1 MIDMHAH
8 WRPAE
13 LVDALRARTKE
24 PRIVRNQDGS
34 EVLKSRI
41 GEEPLSKAF
50 DHVEFHLARM
60 DRQGVNTSVLSL
72 LGAFCWIESQPVEV
86 SLPLCK
92 MVNDAL
98 SGLCQ
103 NHAGRFSAFAAL
115 PLVDISAAA
124 AEFERALTLPGVVG
138 AQVPGNGFLTK
149 KAAEN
154 MRPLLEVANRQRAIV
169 FIHHGPLPGDTFP
182 KVSGDTDNARRRNGT
197 LDMQASLSSVM
208 VTLCLTDYLAPY
220 PEATV
225 LVHNLGG
232 NIPYEIERMDH
243 RCLLDTP
250 QEELP
255 SSRFR
260 RAKVY
265 VDCNSFGPG
274 AIEAAVR
281 LYGAERIVCGTDG
294 TEFGCEWTSKALA
307 EANIDEDA
315 RAKILRRAGIGARN
329 ALAAVGALT
338 GLWIVNF
345 GDESTGTIIVVLST
359 IYMLLA
365 SLFMG
370 VADLLGYWLPRKG
383 SIKGTAASSVL
394 PAIALIA
401 IAVTT

>member
-13 LVDALRARTKE
+13 LIDALRARTKE
-24 PRIVRNQDGS
+24 PRIVRNQDGV

-41 GEEPLSKAF
+41 GEEPLPKAF
-50 DHVEFHLARM
+50 DDVEFHLGKMARQ
-60 DRQGVNTSVLSL
+60 DVSTSVLSL
-72 LGAFCWIESQPVEV
+72 LGAFCWIESQPIEV
-86 SLPLCK
+86 SQPLCR

-98 SGLCQ
+98 SGICQ
-103 NHAGRFSAFAAL
+103 KHQGRFRVFAAL

-124 AEFERALTLPGVVG
+124 TEFERVLALPGVVG

-182 KVSGDTDNARRRNGT
+182 KVAGDTDNARRRNGT

-220 PEATV
+220 PDATV

-260 RAKVY
+260 RAQVY

-274 AIEAAVR
+274 AIEAPVR
-281 LYGAERIVCGTDG
+281 LYSAERIVCGTDG

-307 EANIDEDA
+307 DAQIGEDA
-315 RAKILRRAGIGARN
+315 RAKILHRN
-329 ALAAVGALT
+329 ATALMSRLAKGAQRET
-338 GLWIVNF
+338 
-345 GDESTGTIIVVLST
+345 
-359 IYMLLA
+359 
-365 SLFMG
+365 
-370 VADLLGYWLPRKG
+370 VA
-383 SIKGTAASSVL
+383 A
-394 PAIALIA
+394 
-401 IAVTT
+401 

>member
-154 MRPLLEVANRQRAIV
+154 MLPLLEVANRQRAIV

-208 VTLCLTDYLAPY
+208 VTLCLTDYLATY
-220 PEATV
+220 PDAMIHI
-225 LVHNLGG
+225 HNLGG
-232 NIPYEIERMDH
+232 NIPYEVERMDH
-243 RCLLDTP
+243 RSMLDTP
-250 QEELP
+250 EEELP

-294 TEFGCEWTSKALA
+294 TEFGCEWTSKALVDA
-307 EANIDEDA
+307 QIGEDA
-315 RAKILRRAGIGARN
+315 RAKILDRN
-329 ALAAVGALT
+329 AAAMMSRLTKLAQRET
-338 GLWIVNF
+338 
-345 GDESTGTIIVVLST
+345 
-359 IYMLLA
+359 
-365 SLFMG
+365 
-370 VADLLGYWLPRKG
+370 VA
-383 SIKGTAASSVL
+383 A
-394 PAIALIA
+394 
-401 IAVTT
+401 